1 MAYRALIIRSMV
13 RVEAVVDV
21 FDRAAEQLRF
31 PEPEH
36 PHSYLIAARLHAFSD
51 AERWALVVDTVG
63 YNPRAANV
71 VDVLHALG
79 NCLSGTNETWNR
91 RFVNRIDN
99 FADLFEDGPAAA
111 LYRQV
116 PLVIRGQAVPVAA
129 AATISPEDLFRL
141 LAPQYRDLLLA
152 ENAEVR
158 QLVPADLPQV
168 LCLDDWHHT
177 ALRVRPPS
185 PERERRRQI
194 HEMLTRH
201 ASPQEWVPF
210 EVRPCDIETYQQIG
224 EVLATADPSRYR
236 PTLPGNTHWSNWP
249 MSGAL

>member
-1 MAYRALIIRSMV
+1 MEVAD
-13 RVEAVVDV
+13 VVDA
-21 FDRAAEQLRF
+21 FDRAAERLRF

-36 PHSYLIAARLHAFSD
+36 PHSYLVAARLHAFSD

-79 NCLSGTNETWNR
+79 NCLVGTNETWTK

-99 FADLFEDGPAAA
+99 FAEVFEDEPGAAW
-111 LYRQV
+111 YRQV
-116 PLVIRGQAVPVAA
+116 SLVIRGQSVPVAA
-129 AATISPEDLFRL
+129 AATTSPQNLFRL
-141 LAPQYRDLLLA
+141 LTPQHRDLLLA
-152 ENAEVR
+152 EDPEVR

-168 LCLDDWHHT
+168 LRLDDWHHT
-177 ALRVRPPS
+177 ALRVQPPS
-185 PERERRRQI
+185 PERERRRQV
-194 HEMLTRH
+194 HEILTRH
-201 ASPQEWVPF
+201 TPPQERVPF
-210 EVRPCDIETYQQIG
+210 EVRPSDIGTYQQIAQ
-224 EVLATADPSRYR
+224 VLATADPSHYR